1 MAEEKI
7 SQVFRM
13 KNITKTKNDFIKK
26 IDQKWIHE

>member
-13 KNITKTKNDFIKK
+13 KNIRKTKNDFIKK
-26 IDQKWIHE
+26 IDQK

>member
-26 IDQKWIHE
+26 IDQK

>member
-26 IDQKWIHE
+26 IDRK